1 MDSPP
6 CWPHISERWSRSA
19 AKVTGAAL
27 ALSSLYPVIPVVLG
41 LAVLRERL
49 SAWQTA
55 GLASAVGT
63 VVLVTIG

>member
-1 MDSPP
+1 M
-6 CWPHISERWSRSA
+6 
-19 AKVTGAAL
+19 TGAAL

-63 VVLVTIG
+63 VVLVTNG